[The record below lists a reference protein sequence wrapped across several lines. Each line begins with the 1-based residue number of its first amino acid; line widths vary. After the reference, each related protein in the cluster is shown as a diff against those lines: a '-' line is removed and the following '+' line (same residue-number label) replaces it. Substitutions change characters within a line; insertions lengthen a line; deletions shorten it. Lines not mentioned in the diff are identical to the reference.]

1 LPRPTTARVIP
12 RRRLSVGPQP
22 DRSLGTAA
30 YLARNSTESSER
42 RFRKNSPVVSS
53 EGGWG
58 SQPEMAGEAR
68 GKRYARRFRAE
79 GSPFRIL
86 ESPILHR
93 NAAPSCVLVTA
104 SESRKRV
111 QQKSRCRTISPT
123 PARYAG
129 GKPATGRLCQAGLRN
144 LTGERPATRPRENAM
159 P

>member
-1 LPRPTTARVIP
+1 WRRLGLRSPRYRSSPDSPLEGKGFEISVPRCPATANSAGAFISAGGWRLLKRRNCSIGLPRATTPRGIP

-93 NAAPSCVLVTA
+93 NAAPS
-104 SESRKRV
+104 
-111 QQKSRCRTISPT
+111 
-123 PARYAG
+123 
-129 GKPATGRLCQAGLRN
+129 
-144 LTGERPATRPRENAM
+144 
-159 P
+159 